1 MPSKVCLLIVI
12 TLIAISGCTSTK
24 YLTDQVSIDRQHD
37 MRRHRTG
44 ENVVDILLNLANII
58 ISSTLDSGFEPLQS
72 DRAFKKITVMNQSK
86 DSLYV
91 NMVTDVLWK
100 DSMYCDVMGIHLP
113 AGARQKLLLPYP
125 AAYNVYFRTPDN
137 EEEHIEIRTD
147 SKTSVFSLQP
157 RVATDSI
164 SIKSVQ

>member
-1 MPSKVCLLIVI
+1 MSSKVCLLIVI
-12 TLIAISGCTSTK
+12 TLVAISGCTSTK
-24 YLTDQVSIDRQHD
+24 YLTDQVSIDRQHE

-44 ENVVDILLNLANII
+44 GNVVDILLNLTTLI
-58 ISSTLDSGFEPLQS
+58 ISGTLHTEFEPLQS
-72 DRAFKKITVMNQSK
+72 DREFKKITVVNQSK

-100 DSMYCDVMGIHLP
+100 DSTYCDVMGIHLP

-125 AAYNVYFRTPDN
+125 AAYNVYFRTPDT

-147 SKTSVFSLQP
+147 SKTSLFKLQP
-157 RVATDSI
+157 RMVTDSI
-164 SIKSVQ
+164 PNKSVQ

>member
-24 YLTDQVSIDRQHD
+24 YLTDQVSIDRQHE

-44 ENVVDILLNLANII
+44 GNAVDVLLNLTNLI
-58 ISSTLDSGFEPLQS
+58 ISVTLGSDFEPVQS
-72 DRAFKKITVMNQSK
+72 ERAFKKISIQNKSR

-100 DSMYCDVMGIHLP
+100 DNEYCDIMGIALP
-113 AGARQKLLLPYP
+113 AGAKQRILVPYP
-125 AAYNVYFRTPDN
+125 AAYNVYFRTPDS
-137 EEEHIEIRTD
+137 EEEHIEIQTD
-147 SKTSVFSLQP
+147 SKTRVFKLQP
-157 RVATDSI
+157 RMVIDSI
-164 SIKSVQ
+164 PNKSNQ